1 MRVASSTSIGRSEH
15 LLDDSSTGQVLVA
28 VPNTNIVEPR
38 AISPAE
44 DLASARDHSIAPLE
58 ASDASAGAAA
68 PPRRLRPKD
77 RGPQSRE
84 VHITTE
90 PQANAR

>member
-1 MRVASSTSIGRSEH
+1 MRVASNNSIGRNEH
-15 LLDDSSTGQVLVA
+15 LLDESSTGVVLVA

-38 AISPAE
+38 AINPAE
-44 DLASARDHSIAPLE
+44 DLASARDHSVAPLE

-68 PPRRLRPKD
+68 LPRRLRPKD

-84 VHITTE
+84 VHIATE